1 MSLINGRLDGQLCIM
16 LVGMVICLLWR
27 NYWQQVVTKKQG
39 IK

>member
-1 MSLINGRLDGQLCIM
+1 MSLINGSLDGQLYIV

-27 NYWQQVVTKKQG
+27 NYCQQVVTKKQG